1 MSSSTGQL
9 QRQGTIRRISRPASS
24 SQHSGPFHR
33 GDAESF
39 RLCDEGGELLAAKR
53 EIIRLEGILEAKQKK
68 KSSRAALIVKEFD
81 EAPVEDVMENNK
93 DFMLLHGK
101 QVRDYVTW
109 RQERATL
116 EVCQGPSSKGIC
128 RACARLLQRM
138 EQRDC
143 FLADDESST
152 EEEAPAEAALDPGP
166 GGDRKDHLSDDDGG
180 DLLSEHL
187 SLA

>member
-1 MSSSTGQL
+1 MPL
-9 QRQGTIRRISRPASS
+9 N
-24 SQHSGPFHR
+24 
-33 GDAESF
+33 EKSF
-39 RLCDEGGELLAAKR
+39 DLKEFLKLSKE
-53 EIIRLEGILEAKQKK
+53 K

-109 RQERATL
+109 RQERERRLKFAKA
-116 EVCQGPSSKGIC
+116 QAQKGIC

-143 FLADDESST
+143 FLADNESST

-180 DLLSEHL
+180 DLFSQHL
-187 SLA
+187 PVA